1 MGSDLNDLLRMDFEM
16 FFPRRPSTW
25 GGYVKVYGRKL
36 RSPKTFCPPY
46 QNTFKTIRYQRVQF
60 KSKFI
65 VTSFTARDHK
75 EVTTGV
81 IHFVYCR
88 GKLTCGLYLIHL
100 IKERA
105 LQYTKHVH
113 FPLIFSVVRGY
124 SFHIMN
130 S

>member
-46 QNTFKTIRYQRVQF
+46 QNTFKTIRYQRVQC

-65 VTSFTARDHK
+65 VTSFTARDYK

-81 IHFVYCR
+81 IHFAYCR

-100 IKERA
+100 IKERDYSTQSMCTF
-105 LQYTKHVH
+105 LS
-113 FPLIFSVVRGY
+113 FFSVVRGY